1 VYSFAL
7 INFKKMKEYLITLV
21 IVVVGVILAG
31 YVSEMLKSKT
41 A

>member
-1 VYSFAL
+1 
-7 INFKKMKEYLITLV
+7 MKEYLITLV

-31 YVSEMLKSKT
+31 YVQDMLKSKT

>member
-7 INFKKMKEYLITLV
+7 INLKKMKEYLITLV

>member
-1 VYSFAL
+1 
-7 INFKKMKEYLITLV
+7 MKEYLITLV

-31 YVSEMLKSKT
+31 YVSEMLKAKT

>member
-1 VYSFAL
+1 
-7 INFKKMKEYLITLV
+7 MKEYLITLV

-31 YVSEMLKSKT
+31 YVSEMLMSKKT